1 MMPTDQPPQE
11 SQHGP
16 RASRTWSITVPSAIR
31 LLVIASMVAASL
43 VALLTVDTSTALG
56 GTITNVKATDVRD
69 TSFVVSWT
77 SATAEV
83 GSVAYGVAVS
93 GSCTNATLGSVA
105 QDKRGAAYASQV
117 HYVPISNIDPN
128 LGKTICYR
136 VTSGATQDAAQ
147 LVTLG
152 STTAM
157 VAPDTIYGVVMNG
170 TQPVTDAIAYF
181 TITEGSVTSA
191 PFSAAITST
200 DGGYYQVSL
209 SGARSADGTL
219 VFGYSDAGSLALTVV
234 AGPGSPTSF
243 QTTVGAARAA
253 SCPGCPGL
261 PAITLTGTGATAP
274 PTASATATL
283 GPTATATSVP
293 TNLGPIFPKSVWAGG
308 GPKAAVAIIGTGF
321 VAGSTTS
328 TTVTFNGRPGTVTK
342 VTATQIDV
350 QAPSDPTFGDTTG
363 DGKVQALDALCVLR
377 DAVLLPATSNCKATT
392 LRVPVSVV
400 VTSGGVTTTV
410 STQTNATFT
419 YNHADLN
426 GDGKVQALDALCVLR
441 RAVSLP
447 ATTNCP
453 DPQNTTTAFGAMSFL
468 RSVGR
473 TT

>member
-1 MMPTDQPPQE
+1 MTSSDSQPQPP
-11 SQHGP
+11 SGRRP
-16 RASRTWSITVPSAIR
+16 RRSWTVRLPDVSRRV
-31 LLVIASMVAASL
+31 LVLVMLCAGMLGIASVGA
-43 VALLTVDTSTALG
+43 STALG
-56 GTITNVKATDVRD
+56 STVSNLRATDVRD

-77 SATAEV
+77 SATAET

-147 LVTLG
+147 MVTLG
-152 STTAM
+152 ATTGM

-170 TQPVTDAIAYF
+170 SQPVTDAIAYF
-181 TITEGSVTSA
+181 TITESSATSA
-191 PFSAAITST
+191 PFSVAITST

-253 SCPGCPGL
+253 SCPGCLGL
-261 PAITLTGTGATAP
+261 PAITLTGTGPSAT
-274 PTASATATL
+274 PTASATATP

-293 TNLGPIFPKSVWAGG
+293 TNLGPIYPKSVWAGG

-342 VTATQIDV
+342 VTSTQIDV
-350 QAPSDPTFGDTTG
+350 QAPTDPTFGDTTG

-392 LRVPVSVV
+392 LRVPVTVL

-410 STQTNATFT
+410 STQSNATFT

-441 RAVSLP
+441 RAVALP